1 MKTILV
7 DAIDTFVIE
16 TKNGFEVFPEM
27 YELLE
32 TFPNDKIIL
41 TGADDVQYKA
51 FGLDNMP
58 YPVFTLKHNPEKTDP
73 QYYQL
78 MLKRYK
84 LKPEDVIY
92 FEHNPNAVKSAQS
105 IGIKSYYYDPVTKN
119 LKALEKFLAEN
130 I

>member
-41 TGADDVQYKA
+41 TGADDVQ
-51 FGLDNMP
+51 
-58 YPVFTLKHNPEKTDP
+58 
-73 QYYQL
+73 
-78 MLKRYK
+78 
-84 LKPEDVIY
+84 
-92 FEHNPNAVKSAQS
+92 
-105 IGIKSYYYDPVTKN
+105 
-119 LKALEKFLAEN
+119 
-130 I
+130 